1 MHRVAHKYTKFITFA
16 TNTMSG
22 RRKPT
27 QRLPAFPKTC
37 NLQSLKV
44 PSNTALS
51 SNGFNGM
58 THHKSNDNASS
69 PGEHTVSTS
78 RMSVDS
84 ARTIPNRAGSA
95 DTQETPDDSEQFQ
108 TPIPVKTIQVG
119 TVGGTADSSF
129 DGGGSRQQLYMQ
141 PKQSEDGLKKTIR
154 DAAKGVLFSRLKF
167 LKKENDLHYRY
178 STDPR
183 TVCGVILCELDY
195 LENPNAER
203 FWIDSRQLIFK
214 THGSHRNNVIKNIQ
228 AYYKSKKV
236 LSVYQQLIEYMCN

>member
-1 MHRVAHKYTKFITFA
+1 
-16 TNTMSG
+16 MSG
-22 RRKPT
+22 RRKPN
-27 QRLPAFPKTC
+27 QRPPPFPRTC
-37 NLQSLKV
+37 NLQSLTN
-44 PSNTALS
+44 PPNTALS
-51 SNGFNGM
+51 NSGFNGM
-58 THHKSNDNASS
+58 APHKSNESASS

-84 ARTIPNRAGSA
+84 ERTIPNRAGSA

-129 DGGGSRQQLYMQ
+129 DGGASRQQLYML
-141 PKQSEDGLKKTIR
+141 PKQSDEGVKKTIR

-195 LENPNAER
+195 LENPNAEM
-203 FWIDSRQLIFK
+203 FWINSRQLIFK

-228 AYYKSKKV
+228 SYYKRKRV
-236 LSVYQQLIEYMCN
+236 LSVYQQLIKYLLLTKLLSYDEKQ

>member
-1 MHRVAHKYTKFITFA
+1 
-16 TNTMSG
+16 MSG

>member
-1 MHRVAHKYTKFITFA
+1 
-16 TNTMSG
+16 
-22 RRKPT
+22 
-27 QRLPAFPKTC
+27 
-37 NLQSLKV
+37 
-44 PSNTALS
+44 
-51 SNGFNGM
+51 
-58 THHKSNDNASS
+58 
-69 PGEHTVSTS
+69 VSTS

-195 LENPNAER
+195 LENPNAEL